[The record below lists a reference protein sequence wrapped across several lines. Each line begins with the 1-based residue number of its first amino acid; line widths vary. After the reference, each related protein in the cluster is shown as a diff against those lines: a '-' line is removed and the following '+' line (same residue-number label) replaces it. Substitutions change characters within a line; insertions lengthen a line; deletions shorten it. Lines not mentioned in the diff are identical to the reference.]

1 MRPLTH
7 LVNGPA
13 AIRRAA
19 NPETKPSRDREGA
32 IPSIHPIPPRT
43 ITIVLLAAAFATFT
57 YAADAPTF
65 SKDIAPI
72 LRERCAGCHASKV
85 HMGGLSIDTYS
96 SLMKGGS
103 TGPDI
108 VPGHS
113 ADSRLYLLI
122 TAKIMPAMPMDGTK
136 LPDASVEAIRAWID
150 AGANAPPPGEETV
163 LTSAPASLPHINPEH
178 PVPRRIF
185 DLAWSPDGKL
195 LAVAGFR
202 EVRLVDPSTRQTLA
216 TLQGGASVIRDVVF
230 SRDGRLL
237 AASGGLPARQGE
249 VQIWDVASHNRLLT
263 FTGHSDVIY
272 GLAFSPDGKTLATS
286 SYDKLIKLWDDSTG
300 KEIRT
305 LKDHIDAVYAL
316 AFTSDGKRL
325 VSGAADRTVKIWD
338 VATGERLYTLSE
350 PQDGINTLALD
361 PTGPRVVAAGLDK
374 TIRVWQLGPNS
385 GALLASLIAHEDS
398 ILRLAWSPDCKTIL
412 SSSADGTIKVL
423 DSRDLTELASF
434 TKQPDWVDGL
444 QFSPD
449 GRRFAAG
456 RIDGSWT
463 IYNLPPAAGTVRAA
477 R

>member
-237 AASGGLPARQGE
+237 ASSGGLPARQGE

-398 ILRLAWSPDCKTIL
+398 ILRLAWSPDGKTIL

>member
-1 MRPLTH
+1 MP
-7 LVNGPA
+7 V
-13 AIRRAA
+13 
-19 NPETKPSRDREGA
+19 
-32 IPSIHPIPPRT
+32 RT
-43 ITIVLLAAAFATFT
+43 QLALLAASFAACA

-65 SKDIAPI
+65 SKDIAPV

-96 SLMKGGS
+96 SLMQGGS
-103 TGPDI
+103 TGPVI
-108 VPGHS
+108 VPGNS
-113 ADSRLYLLI
+113 AGSRLYQMV

-136 LPDASVEAIRAWID
+136 LPDSAVEAIRAWID
-150 AGANAPPPGEETV
+150 AGAKAPPPGQETI
-163 LTSAPASLPHINPEH
+163 LSSAPASLPHIDPEH
-178 PVPRRIF
+178 PVPQRIF

-195 LAVAGFR
+195 LALAGFR

-216 TLQGGASVIRDVVF
+216 TLQGGASVIRAVTF

-249 VQIWDVASHNRLLT
+249 VQIWDVAARKRLLS
-263 FTGHSDVIY
+263 FNGHTDCIY

-286 SYDKLIKLWDDSTG
+286 SYDKLIKLWDVSTG

-374 TIRVWQLGPNS
+374 TIRVWQLGPTS
-385 GALLASLIAHEDS
+385 GTLLASLIAHEDA
-398 ILRLAWSPDCKTIL
+398 ILRLAWSPDGKTIL

-423 DSRDLTELASF
+423 DARDLTELASF

-444 QFSPD
+444 QFSPG

-463 IYNLPPAAGTVRAA
+463 IYNLPPAATTVRAS